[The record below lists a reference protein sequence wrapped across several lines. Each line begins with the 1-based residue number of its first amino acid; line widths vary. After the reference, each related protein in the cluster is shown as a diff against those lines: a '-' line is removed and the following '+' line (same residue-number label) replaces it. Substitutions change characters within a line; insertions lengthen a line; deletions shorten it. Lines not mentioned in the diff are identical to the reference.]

1 MDFNITDTE
10 SKLSVNSTQ
19 IISEIN
25 SKVVN
30 GIYSWLDIKRSGQI
44 RTEIRVYKDSYS
56 RR

>member
-44 RTEIRVYKDSYS
+44 RTEIRVYTDSYS